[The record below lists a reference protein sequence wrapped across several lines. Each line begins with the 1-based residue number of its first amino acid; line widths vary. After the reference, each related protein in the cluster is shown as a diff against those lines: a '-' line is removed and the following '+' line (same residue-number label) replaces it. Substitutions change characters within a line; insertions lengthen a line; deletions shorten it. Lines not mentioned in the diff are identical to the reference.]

1 MKPRIRNQ
9 IDGLMKES
17 KESQSVKLITY
28 QIAVYK
34 SCEKLKQWISSHLT
48 SSKLDE
54 ELKKKRNK
62 KKAVDLVT
70 IEQTEIMSKSNDR
83 VASNP
88 VFNLNSKMP
97 SEIILKFKNVD
108 TISNFCYLR
117 SNHHYLKKENTTAIA
132 GRECRH

>member
-34 SCEKLKQWISSHLT
+34 SCEKLKQWISSNLT

-54 ELKKKRNK
+54 EIKKKRNK
-62 KKAVDLVT
+62 KKAVELV
-70 IEQTEIMSKSNDR
+70 EQIDIISDR

-97 SEIILKFKNVD
+97 SEIILKFKNVSLSSFD
-108 TISNFCYLR
+108 FW
-117 SNHHYLKKENTTAIA
+117 
-132 GRECRH
+132 